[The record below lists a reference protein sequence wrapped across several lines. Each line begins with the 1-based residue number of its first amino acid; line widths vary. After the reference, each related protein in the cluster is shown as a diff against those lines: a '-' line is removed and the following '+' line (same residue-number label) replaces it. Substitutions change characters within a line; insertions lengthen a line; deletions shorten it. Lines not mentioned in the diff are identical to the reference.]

1 MIKLP
6 ALLRTRSA
14 VIVAVGLTLVGGTVV
29 AQTVPQDAIVWDTR
43 ALNRLTDSV
52 RRLESRIAR
61 MNGEQVVALT
71 QPDPE
76 FVALQGR
83 VASMD
88 RRLGDVEATLRR
100 VNGDLE
106 RMSFQLDESE
116 RDNAA
121 LRNRVTDAEARVE
134 DLETAAKEAA
144 ELNGPIVANSPT
156 GSAAGDLAA
165 AQRLLSSDPARGERA
180 LEVVIVT
187 WRDAAEARVADYRL
201 GDIFV
206 DRDDTASAVSA
217 YAAALRGWPATP
229 WAGEAT
235 VKLAGALEADAKG
248 DDACRALYEFDGRY
262 AATAS
267 PALKAQVAQMKTR
280 LGCRR

>member
-1 MIKLP
+1 MMKLP
-6 ALLRTRSA
+6 SFLRTRSA
-14 VIVAVGLTLVGGTVV
+14 AVVAIGLTLVGGTVV
-29 AQTVPQDAIVWDTR
+29 AQTVPQEAIVWDTR

-61 MNGEQVVALT
+61 LNGEQVVSLT

-88 RRLGDVEATLRR
+88 RRLSDVEATLRR

-106 RMSFQLDESE
+106 RVGFQLDESQ

-121 LRNRVTDAEARVE
+121 LRNRLTDAESRVE
-134 DLETAAKEAA
+134 ELETAAKEAA
-144 ELNGPIVANSPT
+144 ETTGPIVANSPT

-165 AQRLLSSDPARGERA
+165 AQRMLSSDPARGERA
-180 LEVVIVT
+180 LETVIVT
-187 WRDAAEARVADYRL
+187 WPDAAEARVANYRL
-201 GDIFV
+201 GDIFF
-206 DRDDTASAVSA
+206 DREDTASAISA
-217 YAAALRGWPATP
+217 YAAALRGWPTTP

-235 VKLAGALEADAKG
+235 VKLANALAADAKG
-248 DDACRALYEFDGRY
+248 DDACRALYEFDARY
-262 AATAS
+262 AASAS
-267 PALKAQVAQMKTR
+267 PALKTRVTEIKTR